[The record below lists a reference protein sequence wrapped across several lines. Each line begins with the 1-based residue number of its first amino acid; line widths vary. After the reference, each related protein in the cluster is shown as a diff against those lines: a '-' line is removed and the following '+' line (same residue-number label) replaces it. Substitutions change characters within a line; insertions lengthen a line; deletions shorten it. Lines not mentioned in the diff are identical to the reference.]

1 MRVVRRVLGWLVVLA
16 VVAGV
21 VWGVWL
27 GVGWLATAVVER
39 RSLEQRVVTRGVTGF
54 VPMGEVVLA
63 AGGRVTAVS
72 VERGDVI
79 EAGEVVAS
87 VDGRVL
93 VAVGDGNVFW
103 RDLVRGDR
111 GGDVAALQGL
121 LVESGF
127 MEGEPDGRFGASTV
141 AGWRRWQEAYGFAQ
155 VDGVFRMGDVVGGA
169 WPVRVGGV
177 QVGAGDFVSP
187 GAVLTPVTSLDPG
200 VTVELTPSARLRV
213 AEGALVRVEV
223 SATGLEAWGVLGSV
237 AESPIEQD
245 DGGLVFVGQVV
256 LDDQLD
262 APEGTQAQV
271 TIVTARVVDAVAVP
285 LASVISVGSGEPVVR
300 VVDGDGGVVSVPV
313 VLGMSDGAWVE
324 VVSGVEVGETVVVGA
339 SR

>member
-1 MRVVRRVLGWLVVLA
+1 M
-16 VVAGV
+16 
-21 VWGVWL
+21 
-27 GVGWLATAVVER
+27 
-39 RSLEQRVVTRGVTGF
+39 
-54 VPMGEVVLA
+54 
-63 AGGRVTAVS
+63 
-72 VERGDVI
+72 
-79 EAGEVVAS
+79 
-87 VDGRVL
+87 
-93 VAVGDGNVFW
+93 
-103 RDLVRGDR
+103 
-111 GGDVAALQGL
+111 
-121 LVESGF
+121 
-127 MEGEPDGRFGASTV
+127 
-141 AGWRRWQEAYGFAQ
+141 
-155 VDGVFRMGDVVGGA
+155 
-169 WPVRVGGV
+169 
-177 QVGAGDFVSP
+177 
-187 GAVLTPVTSLDPG
+187 
-200 VTVELTPSARLRV
+200 TPSARLRV